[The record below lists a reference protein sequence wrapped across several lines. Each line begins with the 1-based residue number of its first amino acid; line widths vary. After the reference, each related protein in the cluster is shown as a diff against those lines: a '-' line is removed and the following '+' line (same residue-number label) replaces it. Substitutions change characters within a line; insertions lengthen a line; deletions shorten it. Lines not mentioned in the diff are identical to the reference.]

1 MCLDTRIME
10 GKGCRKVC
18 LINFHYNEHPT
29 YKLIVAANRDEFYE
43 RPTASA
49 DFWSDKPDLLAGRD
63 LLHRGTWLGITKSGR
78 FAALTNYRGPLES
91 SSDKQSRGNIV
102 TSFLSETVSPEEY
115 LETLKRKK
123 DEYAGFNIL
132 VGDFDSLCY
141 FSNKQAE
148 IMKVS
153 EGTHG
158 LSNQFL
164 NTAWPKVVK
173 GRTKLRDYVLAHEI
187 VNTDVL
193 FDIISDADVAP
204 DALLPNTGVGLD
216 LERQLSPLFIK
227 TPTYGT
233 RSSTVLLVGHNQRII
248 FVERTFVNGE
258 LTDERKFL
266 I

>member
-1 MCLDTRIME
+1 
-10 GKGCRKVC
+10 VC

-43 RPTASA
+43 RPTAPA
-49 DFWSDKPDLLAGRD
+49 DFWSDNPDIFAGRD
-63 LLHRGTWLGITKSGR
+63 LLHMGTWLGVTKSGR
-78 FAALTNYRGPLES
+78 FAALTNYRDPLEIS
-91 SSDKQSRGNIV
+91 IDKQSRGDIV
-102 TSFLSETVSPEEY
+102 ASFLSETVSPEGY

-123 DEYAGFNIL
+123 DDYAGFNIL
-132 VGDFDSLCY
+132 VGDFDSLYY

-148 IMKVS
+148 IKNVS

-173 GRTKLRDYVLAHEI
+173 GRTKLRDYVLAHDI
-187 VNTDVL
+187 VDIDVL

-233 RSSTVLLVGHNQRII
+233 RSSSVLLIGHDQSIT
-248 FVERTFVNGE
+248 FVERTFINGE
-258 LTDERKFL
+258 LNGVKRFVL
-266 I
+266 

>member
-1 MCLDTRIME
+1 
-10 GKGCRKVC
+10 VC
-18 LINFHYNEHPT
+18 LINFHYDDHPT

-43 RPTASA
+43 RPTAPA
-49 DFWSDKPDLLAGRD
+49 EFWTDHPNILAGRD
-63 LLHRGTWLGITKSGR
+63 LLHRGTWLGVTKSGR
-78 FAALTNYRGPLES
+78 FAALTNYRDPQEIS
-91 SSDKQSRGNIV
+91 VDKISRGDIV
-102 TSFLSETVSPEEY
+102 ASFLSETVSPEEY
-115 LETLKRKK
+115 LKTLKRKK
-123 DEYAGFNIL
+123 DDYAGFNIL
-132 VGDFDSLCY
+132 VGDFDSLYY

-148 IMKVS
+148 TTKIT

-173 GRTKLRDYVLAHEI
+173 GRTKLRDYVLANEI

-227 TPTYGT
+227 TPAYGT
-233 RSSTVLLVGHNQRII
+233 RSSTVLLVGHDQSITFI
-248 FVERTFVNGE
+248 ERTFVDGE
-258 LTDERKFL
+258 LTDERKFF

>member
-1 MCLDTRIME
+1 ME

-49 DFWSDKPDLLAGRD
+49 DFWSDRPGLLAGRD
-63 LLHRGTWLGITKSGR
+63 LLHRGTWLGVTKSGR
-78 FAALTNYRGPLES
+78 FAALTNFRDPEEVHV
-91 SSDKQSRGNIV
+91 DKKSRGNIV
-102 TSFLSETVSPEEY
+102 TDFLAENVSPVIF
-115 LETLKRKK
+115 LETLKEEK
-123 DEYAGFNIL
+123 DDYAGFNIL
-132 VGDFDSLCY
+132 VGDADSFFY
-141 FSNKQAE
+141 YSNKQRK
-148 IMKVS
+148 IMEVS
-153 EGTHG
+153 AGTHG

-173 GRTKLRDYVLAHEI
+173 GRTKLREYVLGHAI
-187 VNTDVL
+187 IDTDAL

-233 RSSTVLLVGHNQRII
+233 RSSTVLLVGHDQSTT

-258 LTDERKFL
+258 LTDERKFF